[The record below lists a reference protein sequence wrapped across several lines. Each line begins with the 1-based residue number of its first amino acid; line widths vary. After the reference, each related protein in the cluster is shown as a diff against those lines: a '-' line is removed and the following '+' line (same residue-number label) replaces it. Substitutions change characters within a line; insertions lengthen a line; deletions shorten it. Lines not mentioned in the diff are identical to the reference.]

1 MRIQTYAAIIA
12 FATAT
17 SAFAAQPSGSPSA
30 PSVGAQ
36 QSGVSIEHQQS
47 QASAPQSTATKAE
60 RRAAK
65 DRAEDVITEEL
76 NRQQL
81 AKIAANANPATTQ
94 PVPQTATQPSDC
106 GSAKTD
112 CTPPGLN

>member
-17 SAFAAQPSGSPSA
+17 SAFAQPSSSPSDPSAGA
-30 PSVGAQ
+30 P
-36 QSGVSIEHQQS
+36 QSGLSAQTQQS
-47 QASAPQSTATKAE
+47 QASAPGSASTKAE
-60 RRAAK
+60 RRAAQ
-65 DRAEDVITEEL
+65 DRAEHVVTEQL

-81 AKIAANANPATTQ
+81 AEIAANANPATTQ

-106 GSAKTD
+106 GPAKTD

>member
-17 SAFAAQPSGSPSA
+17 SAFAQPSSSPSD
-30 PSVGAQ
+30 PSVGAPKSVQ
-36 QSGVSIEHQQS
+36 TQQS
-47 QASAPQSTATKAE
+47 QTSAPGSASTKAE
-60 RRAAK
+60 RRAAQ
-65 DRAEDVITEEL
+65 DRAEHAITEQL

-81 AKIAANANPATTQ
+81 AEIAANANPATTQ

-106 GSAKTD
+106 GPAKTD